1 MSPNKEFLTRN
12 HKKKPNRNLGIEK
25 HINLNE
31 KFTGGVST
39 RDLSSQK
46 KEAVIQKTAE
56 LRISNLRKRK
66 IKMN

>member
-46 KEAVIQKTAE
+46 KEAVIDHAE
-56 LRISNLRKRK
+56 RA
-66 IKMN
+66 